1 MPVDLQSKRLGRWAP
16 EEVPM
21 ALFDELA
28 AKASSLLGGEGGE
41 QSGLAGGII
50 EMLTNKESAGLSG
63 LVQSFQE
70 KGLGDIISSW
80 IGTGANLPISAE
92 QIKAGLG
99 SDMIQ
104 NLAAKAGT
112 SQEDI
117 SAKLAALLPGVIDK
131 LTPDGTVSEGGLLEK
146 GMEFLKGKVC

>member
-1 MPVDLQSKRLGRWAP
+1 
-16 EEVPM
+16 M

-41 QSGLAGGII
+41 QSGLAGGIM

>member
-1 MPVDLQSKRLGRWAP
+1 MG
-16 EEVPM
+16 
-21 ALFDELA
+21 LFDDLA
-28 AKASSLLGGEGGE
+28 SKASSLFDGEGGE
-41 QSGLAGGII
+41 QSGLAGGIM

-146 GMEFLKGKVC
+146 GMEFLKGKLA

>member
-41 QSGLAGGII
+41 QSGLAGGIM

-92 QIKAGLG
+92 QIKTGLG